1 MRLLLLFGCED
12 GKDGR
17 EAVEDKQGGEG
28 DRHPPV
34 SSESRHTWF
43 LLGAVQTYL
52 GNKIRDQLTSRVF
65 VS

>member
-12 GKDGR
+12 GKEGR
-17 EAVEDKQGGEG
+17 EAVEDKHGGEG

-43 LLGAVQTYL
+43 SLGAVQTI
-52 GNKIRDQLTSRVF
+52 KMIRGQLTSRVF

>member
-17 EAVEDKQGGEG
+17 EAVEDKHGGEG
-28 DRHPPV
+28 DRQPPV

-43 LLGAVQTYL
+43 SLKAVQ
-52 GNKIRDQLTSRVF
+52 IR
-65 VS
+65 